1 MDDDLI
7 LDAEEDI
14 KIAEFV
20 KAYLPQEVK
29 PRFSD
34 DDILYFMDL
43 LGEYFA
49 ESGML
54 DGTDGTDGTDD
65 PDEDIDID
73 IDIDAAAEA
82 LASKARKEKYGD
94 FAADDIAWII
104 QAELEYGDDN

>member
-1 MDDDLI
+1 MDDDFI

-20 KAYLPQEVK
+20 KSYLPQEVK

-49 ESGML
+49 ESGL
-54 DGTDGTDGTDD
+54 FDD
-65 PDEDIDID
+65 ADEPDKEID
-73 IDIDAAAEA
+73 IDIDAVAQA
-82 LASKARKEKYGD
+82 LAAKAHKEKYGD

-104 QAELEYGDDN
+104 QAELEYGDEQ

>member
-49 ESGML
+49 ETGML
-54 DGTDGTDGTDD
+54 DGTDD
-65 PDEDIDID
+65 PDEDID

>member
-54 DGTDGTDGTDD
+54 DGTDGTDD
-65 PDEDIDID
+65 PDEDID

>member
-43 LGEYFA
+43 LGEYFT

-54 DGTDGTDGTDD
+54 DGTDD
-65 PDEDIDID
+65 PDEDID

>member
-54 DGTDGTDGTDD
+54 DGTDD
-65 PDEDIDID
+65 PDEDID